1 MNRRL
6 DNPLRIGLT
15 GGIASGKSTVA
26 DMFAD
31 LGVPVIDTDVI
42 AREVVRPGQPA
53 LDEIREAFGAGVI
66 AADGTLD
73 RPAMRSIVFGDDAA
87 RRRLES
93 ILHPRIGKATREQAA
108 AAGGPYQV
116 IVVPLLVESS
126 LRGFVD
132 RVLVVDCD
140 EDTQVSRLLARDAE
154 SEDQA
159 RRRRLARRHPR
170 TGPRAAPTLP
180 ARGDR
185 SRNLRVSPLGVICQ
199 PAGRHSEYGNGE
211 TRRTRYS
218 LHCVRAGLLRAT
230 AE

>member
-1 MNRRL
+1 MSRPSQT
-6 DNPLRIGLT
+6 PLRIGLT

-26 DMFAD
+26 DLFAG

-73 RPAMRSIVFGDDAA
+73 RPAMRSIVFGDDKA

-93 ILHPRIGKATREQAA
+93 ILHPKIGRATREQAD

-126 LRGFVD
+126 LRAFVD

-140 EDTQVSRLLARDAE
+140 EATQVARLLARDAE
-154 SEDQA
+154 TEDQA
-159 RRRRLARRHPR
+159 RRMLAAQSSREERLAIADDIVTNDGSLDDTRKQVLALHRRYLEE
-170 TGPRAAPTLP
+170 A
-180 ARGDR
+180 
-185 SRNLRVSPLGVICQ
+185 
-199 PAGRHSEYGNGE
+199 AGRD
-211 TRRTRYS
+211 T
-218 LHCVRAGLLRAT
+218 
-230 AE
+230 